1 MHVHIIGIC
10 GTFMAGLGILA
21 KEKGYKVT
29 GSDAR
34 FLPPMSTQLKNQDIG
49 LYQGFDVHPTLE
61 EPDLWVIGNV
71 ATRGMPLVEQILAK
85 NKNYTSGP
93 DFLAKELIKDRCIIG
108 IAGTHGKTTVAS
120 LITWF
125 LESNGLNPGYLIGG
139 MPLNFK
145 ASARLGSTN
154 SPFVV
159 EADEYDTAF
168 FDKRSKFLHFKAK
181 YVLLN
186 NLEFDH
192 ADIFSD
198 LTDIKRQFH
207 HWIRTLSKET
217 KIFSNR
223 ESKALNDVIKR
234 GMWSKINYFN
244 DLSELYFREVSNSK
258 KNCFDIFK
266 EKKKLGMVNSP
277 LIGVHNMSN
286 VTGAYYLA
294 NEFGIDIKKTNQYL
308 ENFKGV
314 KRRLEQKADLKG
326 VKVFDD
332 FAHHPTAV
340 RETINAFKK
349 NMLVQ
354 DHDVIN
360 KKLIVVFEPRSNS
373 MKLGSMQ
380 KDLSLAFDCVDYLFV
395 YSKGIEWDAEAILD
409 NLKDRLTVSVS
420 IEKISNQLYSMVDK
434 GDSVI
439 FMSNGSFDGLVDSF
453 VARLANKS

>member
-1 MHVHIIGIC
+1 MCIRD
-10 GTFMAGLGILA
+10 
-21 KEKGYKVT
+21 
-29 GSDAR
+29 S
-34 FLPPMSTQLKNQDIG
+34 
-49 LYQGFDVHPTLE
+49 
-61 EPDLWVIGNV
+61 
-71 ATRGMPLVEQILAK
+71 
-85 NKNYTSGP
+85 
-93 DFLAKELIKDRCIIG
+93 IKDRCIIG

-120 LITWF
+120 LITWL

-223 ESKALNDVIKR
+223 ESKALNEVIKQ
-234 GMWSKINYFN
+234 GMWSTIYYFN
-244 DLSELYFREVSNSK
+244 DFSELYFREVSNGD

-266 EKKKLGMVNSP
+266 EKKKLGVVCSP

-286 VTGAYYLA
+286 VTG
-294 NEFGIDIKKTNQYL
+294 
-308 ENFKGV
+308 
-314 KRRLEQKADLKG
+314 
-326 VKVFDD
+326 
-332 FAHHPTAV
+332 
-340 RETINAFKK
+340 
-349 NMLVQ
+349 
-354 DHDVIN
+354 
-360 KKLIVVFEPRSNS
+360 
-373 MKLGSMQ
+373 
-380 KDLSLAFDCVDYLFV
+380 LSL
-395 YSKGIEWDAEAILD
+395 IHI
-409 NLKDRLTVSVS
+409 
-420 IEKISNQLYSMVDK
+420 
-434 GDSVI
+434 
-439 FMSNGSFDGLVDSF
+439 
-453 VARLANKS
+453 